1 MDRKVVLAMSEVDE
15 YVKIQTLREKVDMSS
30 SLFSTYR
37 DKLIRKGLV
46 DVSKYGYI
54 GLILPRFR
62 EYAIARSEFD
72 DM

>member
-1 MDRKVVLAMSEVDE
+1 MN
-15 YVKIQTLREKVDMSS
+15 SS
-30 SLFSTYR
+30 RFSGYR

-62 EYAIARSEFD
+62 EFAIRKAQYDEI
-72 DM
+72 